1 MRQSDRNGGSI
12 KALVIFALLVANIVV
27 ALSRH
32 RTAPS
37 SRGVDVEN
45 PRFSGQMHEAA
56 GFGEPFHP

>member
-32 RTAPS
+32 GTAPS
-37 SRGVDVEN
+37 SRNADVEN
-45 PRFSGQMHEAA
+45 PRFFGQMHEAA
-56 GFGEPFHP
+56 RVAEPSHK

>member
-32 RTAPS
+32 GTAPS
-37 SRGVDVEN
+37 SRGAEVDN
-45 PRFSGQMHEAA
+45 SRFSGQMHQAA
-56 GFGEPFHP
+56 RFAEPFYP